1 MIKAFGIKIDTYTVQ
16 EFVEHI
22 IADIETGKRAVQVTG
37 INIEQIALI
46 KKCKEFKDYCNTSD
60 YTNIDGTSVS
70 VFLKLLGHKEAKRAL
85 CADIFY
91 GLLEYADKKG
101 KSIYL
106 LGASPDVIPLVANNL
121 SEKYSNINI
130 VGFHDGYYKNEKEII
145 EEIKSAKPT
154 FLFLGMPSPMK
165 ERFISLYK
173 QELDA
178 SVCFGV
184 GGMFDIIAGK
194 AERAPQFWQKI
205 GLEWLYRITQN
216 PKGHT
221 KRVYKALLPSLSVFF
236 REMIKKDNNS

>member
-1 MIKAFGIKIDTYTVQ
+1 MIKAFGIKIDTYSVG
-16 EFVEHI
+16 EFVQHI
-22 IADIETGKRAVQVTG
+22 IADVEAGKRAVQVTG
-37 INIEQIALI
+37 INIEQVALI
-46 KKCKEFKDYCNTSD
+46 KQCKEFKEYCNTSD

-70 VFLKLLGHKEAKRAL
+70 IFLKLLGHKNAKRAL

-91 GLLEYADKKG
+91 GLLDYANNKG
-101 KSIYL
+101 ETAYL
-106 LGASPDVIPLVANNL
+106 LGASPDIIPIVAKNL
-121 SEKYSNINI
+121 SEKYSNIKI

-145 EEIKSAKPT
+145 EEIKKTRPT

-173 QELDA
+173 QELGS

-194 AERAPQFWQKI
+194 AYRAPLFWQKI

-216 PKGHT
+216 PKGHS
-221 KRVYKALLPSLSVFF
+221 KRVFKALLPSLSIFF
-236 REMIKKDNNS
+236 KEMFGKN

>member
-1 MIKAFGIKIDTYTVQ
+1 MIKAFGIKIDTYTVP

-22 IADIETGKRAVQVTG
+22 IADVEAGKRAVQVTG

-70 VFLKLLGHKEAKRAL
+70 VFLKLLGHKCAKRAL

-91 GLLEYADKKG
+91 GLLDYANKTG
-101 KSIYL
+101 ESIYL
-106 LGASPDVIPLVANNL
+106 LGASPDIIPIVANNL
-121 SEKYSNINI
+121 SKKYPNVKIL
-130 VGFHDGYYKNEKEII
+130 GFHDGYYNNDKKII
-145 EEIKSAKPT
+145 EEIKSFRPT

-165 ERFISLYK
+165 ERFISLNK
-173 QELDA
+173 QEIDA

-194 AERAPQFWQKI
+194 ADRAPKFWQNI

-216 PKGHT
+216 PKGHS
-221 KRVYKALLPSLSVFF
+221 KRVCKALLPSLYVFF
-236 REMIKKDNNS
+236 GELFKKSNN